1 MYYKGTTLITQVNL
15 LNNEWII
22 QHRIDNPHDKI
33 TQRYTE
39 IIKVFEFEYVLKDSI
54 TEKYITDYIEIVEE
68 LPKKPIWH
76 DDNCSI
82 QIVQSKDDCLN
93 MLDNYPEIG
102 VYRKDNNIENIRE
115 NGFVYIYVNYILP
128 EHILLLEG
136 FNAIINNKIE
146 IDKDNILT

>member
-22 QHRIDNPHDKI
+22 QHRIDNPNDKI
-33 TQRYTE
+33 TERYTE
-39 IIKVFEFEYVLKDSI
+39 IIKVFEFEYVLKDNI

-68 LPKKPIWH
+68 LPEKPIWH
-76 DDNCSI
+76 DDNYSI